1 MASGAMIGALRVTL
15 GADTAEFA
23 DGFKAAEKSLSRFNA
38 NMGKLGAAIGV
49 AVAGAAVALGAAIK
63 HTSEEIDKLGKTAQS
78 IGVPIE
84 ELSKLKY
91 AADLSGLSLEGL
103 STGVGKLAKNMSEFA
118 GGSDEAGK
126 SFRALGISVKDA
138 SGNLRPI
145 SEVIAD
151 VAGKFGTMEDGA
163 GKTALAM
170 SLFGKSG
177 KDLIPLLNSGSA
189 GLREMYKEAE
199 QLGLVITEK
208 TFKAAE
214 AFNDNLTRL
223 GRVKDGF
230 VIGITA
236 QMLPALQA
244 LTGAWV
250 TAAKEA
256 GGVARVG
263 EVANRVISDGVTNVV
278 TAIVIWERFAAT
290 YSAVKALVA
299 AQPATS
305 GMEKFLS
312 DATNSLAQ
320 FNDKFLSSIL
330 PTTKEWGNAWD
341 KVWNSIS
348 SADPGTVLYGW
359 QEFRN
364 VMNDNKKAFEEI
376 PARAAAMLQS
386 FQQVGAGALD
396 LAGKTKPPVIA
407 AKDFQKALDDLRIK
421 TMETQGAFAGLAPGF
436 VQQAISLNIMDA
448 ATAKAGISVAGLTQQ
463 QKQLNDAMLA
473 FRGSQV
479 TQENLLPWQKLNQ
492 EMQLL
497 GVLLAS
503 RAIDMATFQRAAQ
516 KAAEAAGATWHQ
528 FGNNVAQVFV
538 SLGQAFGKTSKEI
551 FMIGKAAAIAQ
562 AIINTYQGATKAL
575 AELPPP
581 FNFAAAAAVVAA
593 GMANVAQIQSQQ
605 FTGAAMGGS
614 FMVPGGISRSDNR
627 LIPMALAAG
636 ERVDVTPAG
645 GGGRKEQV
653 IRIDGL
659 RGPGSVPRDQAVAM
673 LEALNDLLDDNYKL
687 RVN

>member
-23 DGFKAAEKSLSRFNA
+23 DGFKAAEKSLSRFSA
-38 NMGKLGAAIGV
+38 NMGKAAAAIGV
-49 AVAGAAVALGAAIK
+49 AAVGAAVALGAAIK

-151 VAGKFGTMEDGA
+151 VAGKFGKMEDGA

-177 KDLIPLLNSGSA
+177 KDLIPLLNSGSD
-189 GLREMYKEAE
+189 GLREMYREAE

-236 QMLPALQA
+236 QLLPALQVLSGMLVTSAKNSGLLSEAGARVESAMLSTTVAVLGANLAYEYLATTLTNFKHLLSA
-244 LTGAWV
+244 LAEGDLKKIGGAWDWLTLSIEEFQKRFQNLPE
-250 TAAKEA
+250 TARQLIE
-256 GGVARVG
+256 
-263 EVANRVISDGVTNVV
+263 S
-278 TAIVIWERFAAT
+278 F
-290 YSAVKALVA
+290 
-299 AQPATS
+299 
-305 GMEKFLS
+305 
-312 DATNSLAQ
+312 
-320 FNDKFLSSIL
+320 
-330 PTTKEWGNAWD
+330 
-341 KVWNSIS
+341 
-348 SADPGTVLYGW
+348 
-359 QEFRN
+359 
-364 VMNDNKKAFEEI
+364 
-376 PARAAAMLQS
+376 RAA
-386 FQQVGAGALD
+386 GAAAL
-396 LAGKTKPPVIA
+396 GFSNNTKPPVLA
-407 AKDFQKALDDLRIK
+407 AKDFQKALDDLRVK
-421 TMETQGAFAGLAPGF
+421 TMETQGAFKGLAPGF

-463 QKQLNDAMLA
+463 QKLLNAEMMRFEVVKL
-473 FRGSQV
+473 
-479 TQENLLPWQKLNQ
+479 TEEHLLPWQKLNKEIERLNTLFPEGTRHALTYQ
-492 EMQLL
+492 IAM
-497 GVLLAS
+497 
-503 RAIDMATFQRAAQ
+503 Q
-516 KAAEAAGATWHQ
+516 KAAETAGATWYQ

-593 GMANVAQIQSQQ
+593 GMANVMTIRSQQ

-614 FMVPGGISRSDNR
+614 FMVPGGKSGTDNR

-636 ERVDVTPAG
+636 ERVDVTPANKVNSG
-645 GGGRKEQV
+645 GSATLFVRGLKATDIFTGEAVRDLAERLIDFQRDGGRIVLQ
-653 IRIDGL
+653 
-659 RGPGSVPRDQAVAM
+659 
-673 LEALNDLLDDNYKL
+673 
-687 RVN
+687 